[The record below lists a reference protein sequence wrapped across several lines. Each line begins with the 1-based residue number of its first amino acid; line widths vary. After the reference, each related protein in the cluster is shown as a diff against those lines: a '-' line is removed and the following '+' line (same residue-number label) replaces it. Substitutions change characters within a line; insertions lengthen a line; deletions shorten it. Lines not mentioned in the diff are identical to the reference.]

1 MKRVENLTMENFRL
15 MRAVSRVR
23 PFQKVLVWVLCF
35 LSVAIF
41 GCQKPYDLNV
51 IASVNGE
58 AIWRLELDRLYK
70 AQKSE
75 NGMQAESQDQA
86 DTARLTILDELI
98 DQTILQQRAVRMNLM
113 ANDEE
118 VDIKLHSIREQYSEA
133 DFTQLLQESNQTI
146 GDLR

>member
-15 MRAVSRVR
+15 MRAVSHVR
-23 PFQKVLVWVLCF
+23 PSQKVLVWILCF

-41 GCQKPYDLNV
+41 GCQKPYDPNV
-51 IASVNGE
+51 IAAVNGE
-58 AIWRLELDRLYK
+58 AIWRSEPDRLYK
-70 AQKSE
+70 AQQSE
-75 NGMQAESQDQA
+75 DGPQAESQDQA
-86 DTARLTILDELI
+86 DTARLTILHDLI

-118 VDIKLHSIREQYSEA
+118 VDIKLHSMRERYSEVE
-133 DFTQLLQESNQTI
+133 FTQLLQESNQTI